1 MSVWRP
7 DKLHLDNLDG
17 CRLLEISW
25 AARRILDQLDDIDLS
40 ETAAREPALGG
51 SGWGIGV
58 VEAPRGVLV
67 HSYTISRGTMGRMRL
82 LVATQFNN
90 ACINLVLRDLAERH
104 VEGDGLSK
112 AGEQLIADCVRAFDP
127 CLTCAT
133 H

>member
-1 MSVWRP
+1 M
-7 DKLHLDNLDG
+7 KQ
-17 CRLLEISW
+17 LL
-25 AARRILDQLDDIDLS
+25 ADLK
-40 ETAAREPALGG
+40 R

-67 HSYTISRGTMGRMRL
+67 HNYTISQGTMERMRL

-90 ACINLVLRDLAERH
+90 AYINLVLRDQAERY
-104 VEGDGLSK
+104 VDGDGLSEV
-112 AGEQLIADCVRAFDP
+112 GEQMIARCVRVFDP